1 MRLVEH
7 EGGFDLELD
16 GRVLIRHR
24 ATAPFLFVG
33 RGEPDVRMNNGH
45 FHVDDYVEARI
56 PLAHATIVQ
65 DAGRVR
71 IDLRPAAGAPA
82 AVTLS
87 IEGRALDARIGL
99 RAHEPRWN
107 RLWIRLTAEAEERV
121 WGAGEQLS
129 YFDLRGRRFP
139 LWTSEP
145 GVGRDPKSLVTFQAN
160 QLGEAGG
167 AYWNTNYP
175 QPTFLSSRRYALHVE
190 TTAYAAFDFR
200 QGAFHEIEV
209 WEIPERIELWAR
221 PRFAD
226 LVTALSDRF
235 GRQPPLPDWVFG
247 GAIIGL
253 KDGAESFARFAAY
266 EQSGAAISGLWCE
279 DWVGVRTTDFGRRL
293 FWDWR
298 WNAERYPA
306 LDHRIAELNAKGVR
320 FLGYVN
326 PYLAIDG
333 GLFSFARDAGY
344 LALRPDTDEPYI
356 VDFGGFHCGVVDFT
370 NAEAAAW
377 FSEAVIGRNM
387 LDFGLSGWMAD
398 FGEYLPTDVRLAD
411 GRDAMLAHN
420 AWPVLWAEVNAKAV
434 AGRGKTGEALFF
446 MRAGYSGVQAHCP
459 LLWAGDQS
467 VDFSRHDGLQTVI
480 CAALSSGLLGNA
492 HHHSDIGGYTS
503 LFGNLRTPELLMR
516 WAEMAA
522 FTAVMR
528 THEGNRP
535 TENLQVDQDPEV
547 LAHFARMTRIYR
559 GLGPYLR
566 ALSAEAA
573 ETGLPLQRPLFLHF
587 EDDPQTYGEQTAYLL
602 GPDLLVAPVIEAG
615 TARRAAYLPASTAW
629 SHLWSGARYEG
640 GRSVE
645 VAAPFGQPPVFFRE
659 GSAWAEL
666 FRTLPDA

>member
-1 MRLVEH
+1 
-7 EGGFDLELD
+7 
-16 GRVLIRHR
+16 
-24 ATAPFLFVG
+24 
-33 RGEPDVRMNNGH
+33 
-45 FHVDDYVEARI
+45 
-56 PLAHATIVQ
+56 
-65 DAGRVR
+65 
-71 IDLRPAAGAPA
+71 
-82 AVTLS
+82 
-87 IEGRALDARIGL
+87 
-99 RAHEPRWN
+99 
-107 RLWIRLTAEAEERV
+107 
-121 WGAGEQLS
+121 
-129 YFDLRGRRFP
+129 
-139 LWTSEP
+139 
-145 GVGRDPKSLVTFQAN
+145 
-160 QLGEAGG
+160 
-167 AYWNTNYP
+167 
-175 QPTFLSSRRYALHVE
+175 
-190 TTAYAAFDFR
+190 
-200 QGAFHEIEV
+200 
-209 WEIPERIELWAR
+209 
-221 PRFAD
+221 
-226 LVTALSDRF
+226 
-235 GRQPPLPDWVFG
+235 
-247 GAIIGL
+247 
-253 KDGAESFARFAAY
+253 
-266 EQSGAAISGLWCE
+266 
-279 DWVGVRTTDFGRRL
+279 
-293 FWDWR
+293 
-298 WNAERYPA
+298 
-306 LDHRIAELNAKGVR
+306 
-320 FLGYVN
+320 
-326 PYLAIDG
+326 
-333 GLFSFARDAGY
+333 
-344 LALRPDTDEPYI
+344 
-356 VDFGGFHCGVVDFT
+356 
-370 NAEAAAW
+370 
-377 FSEAVIGRNM
+377 M

-480 CAALSSGLLGNA
+480 CAALSCGLLGNA

-547 LAHFARMTRIYR
+547 LTHFARMTRIYR

-645 VAAPFGQPPVFFRE
+645 VAAPLGQPPVFFRE

-666 FRTLPDA
+666 FRALPDA